1 MEKERQVKI
10 LSIIALVIAIVG
22 MTLGFAAFST
32 TLNISSSATVT
43 PSSDDFKITIY
54 GIKDSSFYDTFADN
68 NYAYTDSDIS
78 DSYGVALDSDATSTT
93 ASIDNVSHTISNIK
107 GYFEKEGYVIYHFI
121 IKNEGK
127 YDAYLD
133 ISNLIFNS
141 NENQYLANNLS
152 PTCTPGDG
160 ATSSLVEDACNGV
173 VGTVSFL
180 DINTGTPKVI
190 SETYYKIPVGG
201 SDLLGFAI
209 EYRGPLADGPFDVE
223 FEDFQLKFSTTK

>member
-10 LSIIALVIAIVG
+10 LSIIALVVAIVG

-93 ASIDNVSHTISNIK
+93 ASIDNVSHTISNINAS
-107 GYFEKEGYVIYHFI
+107 FSNEGNIEYAFI
-121 IKNEGK
+121 IKNEGM

-133 ISNLIFNS
+133 LTNKKTGNDMAVLLNKNCI
-141 NENQYLANNLS
+141 AK
-152 PTCTPGDG
+152 DG
-160 ATSSLVEDACNGV
+160 ATESLVASACDGV
-173 VGTVSFL
+173 QA
-180 DINTGTPKVI
+180 DIGFFNKETGREI
-190 SETYYKIPVGG
+190 STTESYYKIAPGDDV
-201 SDLLGFAI
+201 LFAVI
-209 EYRGPLADGPFDVE
+209 MNYSGPFADGPFDVE

>member
-1 MEKERQVKI
+1 MEKTRQMKI
-10 LSIIALVIAIVG
+10 LYIIALVVAIAG

-78 DSYGVALDSDATSTT
+78 DSYGVSFDSNATSTT
-93 ASIDNVSHTISNIK
+93 ASIDNVSHTISNINAS
-107 GYFEKEGYVIYHFI
+107 FSNEGDVQYAFI

-133 ISNLIFNS
+133 LTDKKTGNIIAVLLNKNCI
-141 NENQYLANNLS
+141 AK
-152 PTCTPGDG
+152 DG
-160 ATSSLVEDACNGV
+160 ATESLVASACNGV
-173 VGTVSFL
+173 QAAGGFV
-180 DINTGTPKVI
+180 DKETGREI
-190 SETYYKIPVGG
+190 STTESYYKIASGDDALFTVMMNY
-201 SDLLGFAI
+201 S
-209 EYRGPLADGPFDVE
+209 GPFADGPFDVE

>member
-1 MEKERQVKI
+1 MEKTRQMKI
-10 LSIIALVIAIVG
+10 LSIIALVVAIAG

-32 TLNISSSATVT
+32 TLSISSSASVT
-43 PSSDDFKITIY
+43 PNSDDFKITIY

-93 ASIDNVSHTISNIK
+93 ASIDNVSHTISNINAS
-107 GYFEKEGYVIYHFI
+107 FSNEGDVQYAFI

-133 ISNLIFNS
+133 LTNKKTGNDMVVLLNKNCI
-141 NENQYLANNLS
+141 AK
-152 PTCTPGDG
+152 DG
-160 ATSSLVEDACNGV
+160 ATESLVASACDGVQADIGFFNKENG
-173 VGTVSFL
+173 TF
-180 DINTGTPKVI
+180 I
-190 SETYYKIPVGG
+190 STTESYYKIASGDDALFTVMMNY
-201 SDLLGFAI
+201 S
-209 EYRGPLADGPFDVE
+209 GPFADGPFDVE

>member
-1 MEKERQVKI
+1 MEKARQVKI
-10 LSIIALVIAIVG
+10 LSIVALVLAIAG

-32 TLNISSSATVT
+32 TLSISSSATVT
-43 PSSDDFKITIY
+43 PNSDDFKITIY

-93 ASIDNVSHTISNIK
+93 ASIDNVSHTISNINAS
-107 GYFEKEGYVIYHFI
+107 FSNEGDVQYAFI

-133 ISNLIFNS
+133 LTDKKTGSIIAVLLNKNCI
-141 NENQYLANNLS
+141 AK
-152 PTCTPGDG
+152 DG
-160 ATSSLVEDACNGV
+160 ATESLVASACNGV
-173 VGTVSFL
+173 QAAVGFV
-180 DINTGTPKVI
+180 DKETGREI
-190 SETYYKIPVGG
+190 STTESYYKITSGDYVLFTVMMNY
-201 SDLLGFAI
+201 S
-209 EYRGPLADGPFDVE
+209 GPFADGPFDVE